1 MTMVVNLDEYVP
13 APDAAR
19 MLGMNYPALWARI
32 DRGQLPSLK
41 VGRFH
46 LIKKSVLLS
55 MKENNN
61 DYTESL
67 DKAAG

>member
-1 MTMVVNLDEYVP
+1 MTMVVNLDEYVS

-19 MLGMNYPALWARI
+19 ILGLNYPALWARI

-55 MKENNN
+55 MKDHQHDNN
-61 DYTESL
+61 ESL
-67 DKAAG
+67 GQAAG